1 MQMNK
6 LPNILNEAISNSKN
20 YFLYYIAGSQ
30 ANGYYKTRFESHSK
44 DKLHTNDRM
53 KAERKI
59 VKQKKKKKK

>member
-6 LPNILNEAISNSKN
+6 LPNILNEAISNLKT

-30 ANGYYKTRFESHSK
+30 ANSYCKIRFESHSK

-53 KAERKI
+53 KAERKTE
-59 VKQKKKKKK
+59 KKKNE